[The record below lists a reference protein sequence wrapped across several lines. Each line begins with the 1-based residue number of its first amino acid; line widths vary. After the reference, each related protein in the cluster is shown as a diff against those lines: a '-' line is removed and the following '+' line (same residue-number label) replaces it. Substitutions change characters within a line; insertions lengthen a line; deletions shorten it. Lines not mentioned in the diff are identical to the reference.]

1 MLQVKTDEV
10 DGETDFIEEIGGGS
24 LFSDGS
30 DDDYDSGSNE
40 NDDDDLLPLDD
51 DLLNLEEW
59 YPSRGGGLQSMNTN
73 LTAHLL
79 DFAICDI
86 QFMKAH

>member
-51 DLLNLEEW
+51 DLLNLEE
-59 YPSRGGGLQSMNTN
+59 
-73 LTAHLL
+73 
-79 DFAICDI
+79 
-86 QFMKAH
+86 